1 MSAAISAT
9 LRSED
14 DESKLATDPRGL
26 FLHSIYDPD
35 TDLQDLTGRHLKIH
49 LMIYKEWDLANSP
62 VRKAPS
68 YSEAEQAALELWR
81 QRVSHHMTTRI
92 SRYSI
97 DSSTRECATRVPQP
111 LPRIHRSEHQVFQIP
126 ELLDLVLL
134 FAGPQAQVRSLQVS
148 TEWRSSAISVMS
160 NPKDMGTFRSLTPLA
175 PIEYGQL
182 FDNITKS
189 LPKPDSQQIEQFGH
203 HVDHMVS
210 LRNKSYLRKYIYFPA
225 RLAHLEGLPHE
236 IAQSLN
242 ELDVAQRHEDYHDHT
257 RTVTRD
263 TNLYWLDLSQF
274 QINPYFDLLFSEKNR
289 MLHHL
294 GRWEIGLRSNA
305 TPQTLV
311 LGKSLSEQLFIQ
323 AIGTMHV
330 TSPPCRSL
338 GIYRYDNCPYAL
350 RGTHILLERI
360 RNDNGIQV
368 AELLDALTT
377 CAPEMLAKWVEC
389 AEHFRKRI
397 TDDGHWVDNVWL
409 IPGTPRFRIHLDNC
423 AMPDEVPD
431 IGTVNT
437 IQLANAAEAAFG
449 ASLGYQAH
457 ITRTAYMSAE
467 LPRATKEGEW
477 LPEELFEPMKTNCG
491 RSNINWDA

>member
-1 MSAAISAT
+1 MSAAVSTILPIEA
-9 LRSED
+9 D
-14 DESKLATDPRGL
+14 QSKLADDPRGL
-26 FLHSIYDPD
+26 LLHSFYEPDRDIEDFTARELKICFEIYKK
-35 TDLQDLTGRHLKIH
+35 QDLT
-49 LMIYKEWDLANSP
+49 NSP
-62 VRKAPS
+62 VIKAPS

-81 QRVSHHMTTRI
+81 QRVNHNMTTRI

-97 DSSTRECATRVPQP
+97 DCSMRERATSVPRA
-111 LPRIHRSEHQVFQIP
+111 LPPVNRSEHQVFQIP
-126 ELLDLVLL
+126 ELLDLILL
-134 FAGPQAQVRSLQVS
+134 FAGPQAQVRTLQVS
-148 TEWRSSAISVMS
+148 TDWRSSAISVMS
-160 NPKDMGTFRSLTPLA
+160 NPKNMATFRPLANLA

-182 FDNITKS
+182 VDDATKI
-189 LPKPDSQQIEQFGH
+189 LPGPDSQEVEQFGH
-203 HVDHMVS
+203 HVDHMIG
-210 LRNKSYLRKYIYFPA
+210 LRDESYPRRYVYFPA
-225 RLAHLEGLPHE
+225 RLAQLDGLPHE

-274 QINPYFDLLFSEKNR
+274 QINPYFDLLFSEKDR

-294 GRWEIGLRSNA
+294 GRWEISLRSNA
-305 TPQTLV
+305 TPETLV

-350 RGTHILLERI
+350 RGTHILLKRI

-377 CAPEMLAKWVEC
+377 CAPELLAKWVEC
-389 AEHFRKRI
+389 AEHFRKGI

-423 AMPDEVPD
+423 DMPVEVPD
-431 IGTVNT
+431 IESVNT

-477 LPEELFEPMKTNCG
+477 LPEELFEPMKTEDG